1 MKEYNKNNMGKT
13 ATCIKMLQIMSS
25 GRLFHISELAELCE
39 TNPRNIIEYKKELEE
54 IGYWI
59 ETVPGRYGGIR
70 LIPTELLPTLKLT
83 IGDKAAISDAY
94 NYVLSK
100 KDFVNKDGYIK
111 TMGKVF
117 SALLIED
124 PSDSVK
130 SFDKINSAIP
140 ESLISKNYEQIAK
153 AISKKQVILIKYKWL
168 KEPTSVVTVHPYK
181 LFLYDNE
188 WRFIGWVVE
197 KGDVVYM
204 KLSRVDSI
212 TDTDKTFRVWQGF
225 KFEDYIKNGVF
236 TQNGTMFTLKLKAS
250 SVRAKLFKEKKFGA
264 NQVIEDIDDDN
275 VLVTMDMQIN
285 PSTYNF
291 ILGCGDLVEVIEPQW
306 LKDKIKELSKKIYEK
321 Y

>member
-1 MKEYNKNNMGKT
+1 
-13 ATCIKMLQIMSS
+13 MSS

-39 TNPRNIIEYKKELEE
+39 TNPRNIIEYKRELEE

-83 IGDKAAISDAY
+83 ASDKAAISDAY

-100 KDFVNKDGYIK
+100 KDFINKDGYIK
-111 TMGKVF
+111 TMGKIF
-117 SALLIED
+117 SSLLIDD
-124 PSDSVK
+124 PSESIK
-130 SFDKINSAIP
+130 SFDKVNSSVS
-140 ESLISKNYEQIAK
+140 ESIISNNYDQIAK
-153 AISKKQVILIKYKWL
+153 AIAKKQELKIKYMWL
-168 KEPTSVVTVHPYK
+168 KEPTNVVRVHPYK

-204 KLSRVDSI
+204 KLSRVASI
-212 TDTDKTFRVWQGF
+212 GLTGKTFKVWQGF
-225 KFEDYIKNGVF
+225 KFEEYIKNGVF
-236 TQNGTMFTLKLKAS
+236 TQNGEMFTLKLKAS
-250 SVRAKLFKEKKFGA
+250 GVRAKLFKEKKFGA
-264 NQVIEDIDDDN
+264 NQVIEDLNENNI
-275 VLVTMDMQIN
+275 LVTLDMQKN

-291 ILGCGDLVEVIEPQW
+291 ILGCGDLVEVLEPQW
-306 LKDKIKELSKKIYEK
+306 LKDKIKQISKKIMEK